1 MAVATNRDLMR
12 TVGAWP
18 ASRKL
23 SLLAVVLICAA
34 VFAAIILQAR
44 VADYHLLFAQM
55 ESADA
60 GEVMEWLK
68 ERKIPY
74 RLESNGTAIHIPA
87 DQVYETRLELAG
99 AGLPRGGGVGFE
111 IFDQQSFGMTDFAQK
126 INYLRAQQGELSR
139 TIASLAPVEGARVHL
154 ALPEK
159 RLFSEQ
165 QKVGSASIILKLG
178 TGRQL
183 KESQIQG
190 IVHLVAGSVDG
201 IEPENVTVVD
211 STGKILTANPSD
223 EIAGPMTPGM
233 LDYQQT
239 LERRLESRAQS
250 LLDQALGAGNSVVR
264 VTAAVDFLQQE
275 QTEEMYDPNRTAVR
289 SEQTSQEKNGAP
301 SAAGVPG
308 VASNLGEAAPTSGM
322 SSSSRSEETIN
333 YEISKVIN
341 RKVFPVGTVKQLSVA
356 VLVADRPAVAA
367 AGEEPGAPVPRDAKE
382 IQSIRSMVSSALGI
396 DETRGD
402 KLEVSSMPFESALF
416 EMASSENMEGP
427 GLYQYMPFIKYGLL
441 IVGAVLLYLLLARPM
456 LRTLE
461 GSARVVTPMKTVG
474 ELEAELNRTE
484 ALPRPQNDPAERL
497 RELAMQEQG
506 SFAQII
512 KTWLRE
518 G

>member
-1 MAVATNRDLMR
+1 MKS
-12 TVGAWP
+12 VGSWP

-23 SLLAVVLICAA
+23 SLVAAVLICVAIFA
-34 VFAAIILQAR
+34 VIILQAR
-44 VADYHLLFAQM
+44 TAEYHLLFAQM
-55 ESADA
+55 ETSDA
-60 GEVMEWLK
+60 AEVVEWLK

-111 IFDQQSFGMTDFAQK
+111 IFDKQSFGMTDFAQK

-165 QKVGSASIILKLG
+165 QKAGSASVILKLRG
-178 TGRQL
+178 GGQL

-190 IVHLVAGSVDG
+190 IIHLIAGSVEG
-201 IEPENVTVVD
+201 IEAENVTVVD
-211 STGKILTANPSD
+211 SSGRILSANPSD
-223 EIAGPMTPGM
+223 EVAGPMTPGM

-250 LLDQALGAGNSVVR
+250 LLDRALGAGNSVVR

-275 QTEEMYDPNRTAVR
+275 QTEESYDPNKTAVR
-289 SEQTSQEKNGAP
+289 SEQTSQEKNGGQT
-301 SAAGVPG
+301 AAGVPG
-308 VASNLGEAAPTSGM
+308 VESNLGDAAPTTGTM
-322 SSSSRSEETIN
+322 ASSRNEETIN
-333 YEISKVIN
+333 YEISKVVS

-356 VLVADRPAVAA
+356 VLVADRPAGAA
-367 AGEEPGAPVPRDAKE
+367 EGEPAPAPRSEKE
-382 IQSIRSMVSSALGI
+382 LQSIRSMVSSALGI

-402 KLEVSSMPFESALF
+402 KLEVSAMPFESTLF
-416 EMASSENMEGP
+416 DMAQAETTEAPS
-427 GLYQYMPFIKYGLL
+427 LYRYVPFIKYGLL
-441 IVGAVLLYLLLARPM
+441 LVGAVLLYVLLARPV
-456 LRTLE
+456 LKTLQ
-461 GSARVVTPMKTVG
+461 GSSRVVTPMKTVE

-484 ALPRPQNDPAERL
+484 ALPRPQSDPAERL
-497 RELAMQEQG
+497 RELALQEQG
-506 SFAQII
+506 AFAQII